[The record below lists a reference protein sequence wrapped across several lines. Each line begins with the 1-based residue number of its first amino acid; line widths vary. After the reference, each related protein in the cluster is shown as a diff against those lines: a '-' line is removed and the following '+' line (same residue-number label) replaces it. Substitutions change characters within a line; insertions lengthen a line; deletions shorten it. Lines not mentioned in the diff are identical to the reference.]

1 MPEARRKPEALDG
14 KHFEVVVIGAG
25 MAGLASALRLA
36 MFGKSVL
43 LLEKHYV
50 VGGLNSFFAR
60 GGRKFDVGLHAVTN
74 FPPNGSAKASPLIRL
89 CRQLRIPFEELA
101 LSPQSFSRIAFPDVD
116 LRFDNEF
123 AFFLSEVERLFP
135 REKDRF
141 QKLLRTMEA
150 FDAYSPEVAGDVSAR
165 SILAEHLRE
174 PLLTEILLCPTC
186 YYGSAVENDI
196 DFASFVMLFD
206 AIFRQGLARPL
217 DGIRRFLDP
226 ILKRYEEM
234 GGQRRMNLGVKHI
247 VTKNDNVEHL
257 ELDNGEIIFADHVI
271 STCGVVETERMLSS
285 TSQDENADDVGR
297 ISILESIAVFKEQP
311 ADFGWE
317 ETIVFYNDADVF
329 RYERPDGLTDP
340 RSGVICIPN
349 NYRYPNGEQMPEGQ
363 LRVTCLANYE
373 KWVALDEDTYRSQ
386 KEICRK
392 AMLDVALGYLP
403 NGKSMAE
410 DLEERTELLDIFSP
424 RTITK
429 FTSHLDGALYG
440 SPRKSRNGSTQFSNL
455 YLAGA
460 DQGYVGI
467 VGAML
472 GGVAVAN
479 NRILRG
485 D

>member
-1 MPEARRKPEALDG
+1 LPEAHRKPEALDG
-14 KHFEVVVIGAG
+14 QHYDVVVIGAG
-25 MAGLASALRLA
+25 MAGMASALRLA

-43 LLEKHYV
+43 LMEKHYV

-74 FPPNGSAKASPLIRL
+74 FPPKGARKASPLVRL
-89 CRQLRIPFEELA
+89 CRQLRIPFDELS

-116 LRFDNEF
+116 IRFDNEF
-123 AFFLSEVERLFP
+123 SFFISEVERLFP
-135 REKDRF
+135 SEKDRF
-141 QKLLRTMEA
+141 QNLLRTMET

-165 SILAEHLRE
+165 SILNEYLKE
-174 PLLTEILLCPTC
+174 PLLIEILLCPTC

-206 AIFRQGLARPL
+206 AIFRQGLARPF
-217 DGIRRFLDP
+217 DGIRRLLDP
-226 ILKRYEEM
+226 VLKKYEEL
-234 GGQRRMNLGVKHI
+234 GGKRRMNLGVKRI
-247 VTKNDNVEHL
+247 VTKNDYVERL
-257 ELDNGEIIFADHVI
+257 ELENGEQIFASHVI

-285 TSQDENADDVGR
+285 PAQDESPYDVGR
-297 ISILESIAVFKEQP
+297 ISILESIAVFKKQP
-311 ADFGWE
+311 SDFGWE
-317 ETIVFYNDADVF
+317 ETIVFYNNAEVF
-329 RYERPDGLTDP
+329 SYERPNELTDP
-340 RSGVICIPN
+340 NSGVICIPN
-349 NYRYPNGEQMPEGQ
+349 NYRYPDGKKMPEGQ
-363 LRVTCLANYE
+363 LRVTCLANYD
-373 KWVALDEDTYRSQ
+373 KWVALDEKTYRSQ

-403 NGKSMAE
+403 NGKSMAKELE
-410 DLEERTELLDIFSP
+410 DRTELLDVFSP
-424 RTITK
+424 RTIKK
-429 FTSHLDGALYG
+429 FTGHLDGALYG
-440 SPRKSRNGSTQFSNL
+440 SPRKSRNGSTRFDNL

-472 GGVAVAN
+472 GGVAIAN